1 MKVRPTIRLRLTLLY
16 GGLFLST
23 SVVLIALIYLLL
35 SHALAPLA
43 PESDQGNQQVG
54 QQVGDQNSVD
64 VQVSAARSDERAAAL
79 RAVLTQ
85 SSLALLATG
94 GLAVVLGWLVAG
106 RVLRP
111 IREITLH
118 ARHASETTLGERIA
132 LRGPPDEL
140 KELADT
146 FDEMLARLQTAF
158 ESQRQFS
165 AHVSHE
171 LRTPLA
177 IVRAEA
183 EVALAEPDAT
193 PRERRLSET
202 IVAAAD
208 RAERLIDGLL
218 ALARSEST
226 LRDHTPIDLAELV
239 GDVVNSHA
247 RAAATAGVR
256 LALALQPAAVI
267 GDRALLERLVGNLI
281 DNAIKHNQSG
291 GWARVTVGTEG
302 PDAVIHVN
310 NSGARLDPAAVEA
323 LFEPFQRG
331 PGRRRAR
338 PSGFGLGLAIVRA
351 VATAHGGEV
360 AATAPESG
368 GLAVTVRLPAAH
380 AAPPASRR

>member
-1 MKVRPTIRLRLTLLY
+1 VRVRPTIRLRLTLLY

-54 QQVGDQNSVD
+54 PQVGDQNSVD
-64 VQVSAARSDERAAAL
+64 VQVSAARSDERATAL
-79 RAVLTQ
+79 NEVLTQ
-85 SSLALLATG
+85 STIALLATG
-94 GLAVVLGWLVAG
+94 GLAIILGWLVAG

-111 IREITLH
+111 IRAITLH
-118 ARHASETTLGERIA
+118 ARHASETTLGQRIA

-146 FDEMLARLQTAF
+146 FDDMLARLQTAF
-158 ESQRQFS
+158 ETQRQFS
-165 AHVSHE
+165 SHVSHE

-177 IVRAEA
+177 IIRAEA
-183 EVALAEPDAT
+183 EVALAGLEVT

-208 RAERLIDGLL
+208 RSERLIDGLL

-226 LRDHTPIDLAELV
+226 LRNNTPIDLAELV
-239 GDVVNSHA
+239 GDVVNGYA
-247 RAAATAGVR
+247 PAAAMAGVR
-256 LALALQPAAVI
+256 LDLALRPAAVI

-281 DNAIKHNQSG
+281 DNAVKHNQPG
-291 GWARVTVGTEG
+291 GWVRVMVESDRR
-302 PDAVIHVN
+302 DAVLRVAN
-310 NSGARLDPAAVEA
+310 GGVVLAPPTVAA
-323 LFEPFQRG
+323 LFDPFRQG
-331 PGRRRAR
+331 PARRRRR
-338 PSGFGLGLAIVRA
+338 PAGFGLGLAIVRA

-360 AATAPESG
+360 AATAPASG
-368 GLAVTVRLPAAH
+368 GLAVMVRLPADP